1 MTIGEHLS
9 ELRSRILHI
18 VIAII
23 IVSIFTMTFQ
33 LRPFDL
39 SNISS
44 SSKGSIDGNSTRN
57 TISNINSNGIFA
69 NPHQQLLLIYYPY
82 PNTINNL
89 AAQIVRHMERTLL
102 PPSVR
107 TIQTAPGQ
115 AFTTDL
121 YVSVLVGIIISVPI
135 ISKEVVGFIFPAFS
149 KQTRTTFFKIML
161 IILALFVTGATF
173 AYVYLVP
180 FTINFL
186 YSYGGAIQA
195 MPFFNI
201 GEFIPFVLQFL
212 LGVGLAF
219 ELPIIMYA
227 ISLTGVVGEKFWR
240 DNFRYAILAFVILGA
255 AITPDGSG
263 ITMWFVAAPMILLYL
278 MGMLAIRRR
287 ERSRNNNNNNAN
299 NNTNLAEQA

>member
-39 SNISS
+39 SNIIS

-57 TISNINSNGIFA
+57 TISNIISNGIFA
-69 NPHQQLLLIYYPY
+69 NPHQQLLIYYPY

-287 ERSRNNNNNNAN
+287 ERSRNNNNAN